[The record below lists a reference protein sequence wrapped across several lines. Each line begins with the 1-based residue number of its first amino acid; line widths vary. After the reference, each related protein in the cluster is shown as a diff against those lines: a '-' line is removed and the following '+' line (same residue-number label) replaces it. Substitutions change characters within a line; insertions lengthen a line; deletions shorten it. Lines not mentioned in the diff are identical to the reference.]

1 MPLVYKPLESI
12 ETIYSY
18 AESNWI
24 EMICGGVLNYLLDDH
39 PWGTTRYA
47 QGTSPTDYG
56 YTGQMKEGD
65 IYFYNARWYDPMIG
79 RFMQADTIVP
89 TVQGTQGFDRYAYV
103 NNSPMRY
110 TDPSGHRISN
120 TK

>member
-1 MPLVYKPLESI
+1 MKKNGDVFHLYGCQLGSVSADAGGNLIS
-12 ETIYSY
+12 ETLY
-18 AESNWI
+18 
-24 EMICGGVLNYLLDDH
+24 H
-39 PWGTTRYA
+39 PWGTTRYI

-65 IYFYNARWYDPMIG
+65 IYFYNARWYDPQLG

-103 NNSPMRY
+103 N
-110 TDPSGHRISN
+110 T
-120 TK
+120 